1 MRNWLLSLEWHPKRT
16 GSLRRS
22 GSKLTTS
29 SSVERACVTLRV
41 FTCRERTL
49 LRWTLQV
56 WTRVLVPGRGASG
69 LVRGCRGS
77 PKARHHELRLG
88 HDRRFFVVGSRDRG
102 LPDHR
107 GPPPVERDADRTGRL
122 SERDRPEEVRLAL
135 DRGRSCAVR
144 QIEHAGCPAQDVG
157 KGHDGSAMHDA
168 VAVGK
173 FLANSQLCYDP
184 IA

>member
-56 WTRVLVPGRGASG
+56 WTRVLVPGRSASG
-69 LVRGCRGS
+69 LVRGRGLGRFAAFA
-77 PKARHHELRLG
+77 KAREKRLG
-88 HDRRFFVVGSRDRG
+88 KLCAARVLEGEGVG
-102 LPDHR
+102 
-107 GPPPVERDADRTGRL
+107 
-122 SERDRPEEVRLAL
+122 
-135 DRGRSCAVR
+135 
-144 QIEHAGCPAQDVG
+144 
-157 KGHDGSAMHDA
+157 
-168 VAVGK
+168 
-173 FLANSQLCYDP
+173 
-184 IA
+184 